1 MGSLTFLINIF
12 LILGVFRHRDDW
24 LIVTRLYRGPFL
36 LIEFLFLW
44 GINIYGWRSS
54 GVNHVL
60 IFEMDPRNHLS
71 EQHIIEM
78 AAIFGVTW
86 SLSVLIFLYSD
97 QLSIPAYISPLVLLI
112 IMLLFIFN
120 PTKTFRYEAR
130 TWALKVLVSSKFI
143 ICFHIKFTI

>member
-1 MGSLTFLINIF
+1 M
-12 LILGVFRHRDDW
+12 
-24 LIVTRLYRGPFL
+24 
-36 LIEFLFLW
+36 
-44 GINIYGWRSS
+44 
-54 GVNHVL
+54 L

-97 QLSIPAYISPLVLLI
+97 QLSIPAYVSPLALMV

-130 TWALKVLVSSKFI
+130 IWALRVLVCISKKLNI
-143 ICFHIKFTI
+143 GKVH